1 MKHGMFQMPTTTA
14 LGETN
19 KFPKVIH
26 PRDPENGKPVTE
38 PRNFFTN
45 KHKTG
50 KGDEVYI
57 GGDVRDFKKLMPDVN
72 KEIYVA
78 KNSYVANNCQYDQTA
93 VL

>member
-1 MKHGMFQMPTTTA
+1 MKHGMFQMPTTNA
-14 LGETN
+14 LGDTS

-26 PRDPENGKPVTE
+26 PRDPDSGKPVTE

-50 KGDEVYI
+50 KNDEVYI
-57 GGDVRDFKKLMPDVN
+57 GSDKRDFIKKMPDVN

-78 KNSYVANNCQYDQTA
+78 KSSYVANNCTYD
-93 VL
+93 